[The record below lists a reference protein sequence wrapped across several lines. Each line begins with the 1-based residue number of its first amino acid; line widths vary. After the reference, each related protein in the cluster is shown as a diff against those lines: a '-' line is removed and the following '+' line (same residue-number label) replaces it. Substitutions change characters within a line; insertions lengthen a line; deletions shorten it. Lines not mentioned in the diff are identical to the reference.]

1 MIGMTEPDDHPRA
14 RPSARKVSAVSARL
28 KREPVWPLIGLA
40 ASSLLGAV
48 IGMIAIP
55 SAWPAVTAMTSAQL
69 AVTAFGLLAPRRPVL
84 WAAAIAVV
92 SLGAVV
98 LDPRLSE
105 LAYTGAVPWISLGTA
120 MAALNLY
127 RHADD
132 WTAIWSGTAALAVSS
147 VSLVVVSVNAGVPP
161 TSAVLAASVPFLIGV
176 VTALLLHLRDARDD
190 RLHRPELTITTGHA
204 DGREEHTALDAA
216 RRALAIVALRSDELV
231 TSTDDVSARRTAADL
246 RDVARRALSG
256 PGAAAHSVARIEIH
270 AVAPGIDAS
279 TDAVHPPT
287 GRAVTPMPDLPSRE
301 REILRLVATGA
312 SNASIG
318 RSLYLSEA
326 TVKQYVSRLMRRFD
340 RDNRTQLALM
350 AAAWFA
356 DEQAPSGPGGG
367 EGTQLRR

>member
-1 MIGMTEPDDHPRA
+1 MRT
-14 RPSARKVSAVSARL
+14 RL
-28 KREPVWPLIGLA
+28 ERELAWPLIGLA

-55 SAWPAVTAMTSAQL
+55 SAWSAVTVMTLAQL
-69 AVTAFGLLAPRRPVL
+69 AVTALGLRALRRPVL

-92 SLGAVV
+92 SLASVV

-132 WTAIWSGTAALAVSS
+132 WTAIWSGTAALALSS
-147 VSLVVVSVNAGVPP
+147 ASLVVVSVHAGVPP

-176 VTALLLHLRDARDD
+176 VIALLLHLRDARDD
-190 RLHRPELTITTGHA
+190 RLRRPELAIATGHD
-204 DGREEHTALDAA
+204 DGPAGHAALDAA

-246 RDVARRALSG
+246 RDVARRALTG
-256 PGAAAHSVARIEIH
+256 PGAAEHSVARIE
-270 AVAPGIDAS
+270 
-279 TDAVHPPT
+279 VHPATTTTSSQRPPA
-287 GRAVTPMPDLPSRE
+287 GEAVTPMPDLPDRE

-326 TVKQYVSRLMRRFD
+326 TVKQYVSRLMRKFD
-340 RDNRTQLALM
+340 RENRTQLALM
-350 AAAWFA
+350 AARWF
-356 DEQAPSGPGGG
+356 D
-367 EGTQLRR
+367 T

>member
-1 MIGMTEPDDHPRA
+1 M
-14 RPSARKVSAVSARL
+14 SKRL
-28 KREPVWPLIGLA
+28 ERELVWPLVGLTA
-40 ASSLLGAV
+40 ASLLGAV

-69 AVTAFGLLAPRRPVL
+69 AVTAFGLRAPRRPVL

-92 SLGAVV
+92 SLGTVV

-105 LAYTGAVPWISLGTA
+105 LAYTGAVPWISLSTA

-132 WTAIWSGTAALAVSS
+132 WTAIWSGTAALVLGS
-147 VSLVVVSVNAGVPP
+147 VSLVAVSVQAGVPP

-176 VTALLLHLRDARDD
+176 IIALLLHLRDARAD
-190 RLHRPELTITTGHA
+190 RLHRPELTAAA
-204 DGREEHTALDAA
+204 DHDHSDGQAGPAALDAA
-216 RRALAIVALRSDELV
+216 RRALAIVALRSDELA
-231 TSTDDVSARRTAADL
+231 TSADDASTRSTAADL
-246 RDVARRALSG
+246 RDVASRALTG
-256 PGAAAHSVARIEIH
+256 PGATGHSVARIEVH
-270 AVAPGIDAS
+270 VAAVGADAG
-279 TDAVHPPT
+279 TDAGTGTDAGRPP
-287 GRAVTPMPDLPSRE
+287 GRTVTPMPDLPDRE

-312 SNASIG
+312 SNAAIG

-350 AAAWFA
+350 AAGWFA
-356 DEQAPSGPGGG
+356 DE
-367 EGTQLRR
+367 

>member
-1 MIGMTEPDDHPRA
+1 
-14 RPSARKVSAVSARL
+14 
-28 KREPVWPLIGLA
+28 LIGLA

-55 SAWPAVTAMTSAQL
+55 SAWFAVTAMTSAQL
-69 AVTAFGLLAPRRPVL
+69 AVTAFGLRAPRRPVL

-92 SLGAVV
+92 SLGSTV

-127 RHADD
+127 RHAAD
-132 WTAIWSGTAALAVSS
+132 WTAIWSGTAALALSS
-147 VSLVVVSVNAGVPP
+147 VSLVVVSVHAGVPP
-161 TSAVLAASVPFLIGV
+161 TSAVLAACVPFLIGV
-176 VTALLLHLRDARDD
+176 IIALLLHLRDARDD
-190 RLHRPELTITTGHA
+190 RLRRPELTIATDHGNGQAGHA
-204 DGREEHTALDAA
+204 ALDAA

-231 TSTDDVSARRTAADL
+231 TSTDDVSTRRTASDL
-246 RDVARRALSG
+246 REVARRALTG
-256 PGAAAHSVARIEIH
+256 PGAAGHSVARIEVH
-270 AVAPGIDAS
+270 AAAVS
-279 TDAVHPPT
+279 TDAGTDADRPPAE
-287 GRAVTPMPDLPSRE
+287 RAATPMPDLPGRE
-301 REILRLVATGA
+301 REVLRLVATGA

-350 AAAWFA
+350 AASWFA
-356 DEQAPSGPGGG
+356 DD
-367 EGTQLRR
+367 